1 MKSTLFKL
9 IWKTDVI
16 NTSESRTDYWITSM
30 DISQITICI
39 TSYWMKYNLFLS
51 LKMYSTAI

>member
-39 TSYWMKYNLFLS
+39 TYYWMKYNLFLS